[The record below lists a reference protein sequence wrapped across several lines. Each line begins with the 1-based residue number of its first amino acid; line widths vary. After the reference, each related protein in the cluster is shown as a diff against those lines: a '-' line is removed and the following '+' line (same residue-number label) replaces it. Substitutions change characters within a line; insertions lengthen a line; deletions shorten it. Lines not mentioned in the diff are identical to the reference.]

1 MGAKVIFHLPKQFCD
16 NFLEFTHLA
25 LFHKIHELIESR
37 GGHVEVRRR
46 HEALRGANSSDWSA
60 HLEADNLHIIE
71 NGTVQQ
77 PNALNA
83 ALAYLPPYFH
93 LDALGVLADS
103 SAAQEIYDEAK
114 VNPVLAQS
122 NFLVL
127 QDRLVRK
134 RRSRYGPKK
143 DITKI
148 PKDCIAVFLQGDNP
162 HRQGTAH
169 CDNETLLRT
178 VAKHAGNR
186 KIVVKA
192 HPMSKQLDD
201 VQLLLRLLQE
211 GLPLV
216 ATDANVHDILQ
227 QCAVTVSYN
236 SAVAIE
242 GFLHNKPAILFGR
255 SDFHHVAETVEFP
268 CDFPR
273 ALHSALNSQRNYAK
287 YLFWYFSQ
295 FAVSAEDWDLN
306 ERLLKRFEWAGFSVE
321 DLGLQ
326 GVGETEHNRLD
337 RSRGNQAV
345 LDTQRLLDGMPHREG
360 IILKRPL
367 LVDNCYQEFLATY
380 GDQKVR
386 ICRHLSADGAQKV
399 RDRAS
404 EINHVQ
410 EALDSASFTAEKV
423 LFIDPGFGL
432 MCVTH
437 PRGVPLQQKI
447 AGAAG
452 NRRSKFVSLAAKWLE
467 VASLSC
473 QRKTE
478 FSFLDTLKP
487 ISDRPLETI
496 TDDEDCALLK
506 LLLSNLT
513 KRARRIEGT
522 EITQFE
528 GLDWFS
534 VENLIH
540 KNDVLCAI
548 NIRGA
553 QWTSV
558 SRVSA
563 RFLVDL
569 QMHDPAVSDHRKL
582 GICQGDWR
590 AFMSHDLVPENERRT
605 ALPFFVGEQLYRSFV
620 LNYADTNVQK
630 RGRDAIRAYLA

>member
-25 LFHKIHELIESR
+25 LFHKIYELIVSR

-60 HLEADNLHIIE
+60 LLEADNLHIIE

-77 PNALNA
+77 SNALNA

-93 LDALGVLADS
+93 LDAQGVLADS
-103 SAAQEIYDEAK
+103 TAAQKIYDEAK
-114 VNPVLAQS
+114 VNPVLAQA

-148 PKDCIAVFLQGDNP
+148 PEDCIAVFLQGDNP
-162 HRQGTAH
+162 HRQGTAF

-178 VAKHAGNR
+178 VAKHAGKR

-201 VQLLLRLLQE
+201 VQLILKLLQE

-255 SDFHHVAETVEFP
+255 SDFHHVAETVEYP
-268 CDFPR
+268 CDFAD
-273 ALHSALNSQRNYAK
+273 ALHSALTNQSDYAK
-287 YLFWYFSQ
+287 YLHWYFSQ
-295 FAVSAEDWDLN
+295 FAVSTEDWDLN
-306 ERLLKRFEWAGFSVE
+306 ERLLKKFESAGFSAE

-326 GVGETEHNRLD
+326 AAREAESSSLERL
-337 RSRGNQAV
+337 RANQAM
-345 LDTQRLLDGMPHREG
+345 LDAQRLLDGLPQREN
-360 IILKRPL
+360 ILLKRSL
-367 LVDNCYQEFLATY
+367 LVDSSYQEFLASY

-399 RDRAS
+399 RERAS
-404 EINHVQ
+404 EIDRLQV
-410 EALDSASFTAEKV
+410 ALVTACFTAEKV
-423 LFIDPGFGL
+423 LFIDPVLGL

-437 PRGVPLQQKI
+437 PRGMPLRQKI

-452 NRRSKFVSLAAKWLE
+452 NRRSKFVNLAAKWLQA
-467 VASLSC
+467 ASLNC
-473 QRKTE
+473 QRQTE
-478 FSFLDTLKP
+478 FASFETLKP
-487 ISDRPLETI
+487 FADGSLEAI
-496 TDDEDCALLK
+496 IDVEDCALLE

-513 KRARRIEGT
+513 KRARLIEGM
-522 EITQFE
+522 EVTQLA

-534 VENLIH
+534 AENLIFR
-540 KNDVLCAI
+540 NDALCGI

-553 QWTSV
+553 QWTSI

-569 QMHDPAVSDHRKL
+569 QMHDPAISDLRKL
-582 GICQGDWR
+582 GICQDDWR
-590 AFMSHDLVPENERRT
+590 AFMSSDLVPENERRT
-605 ALPFFVGEQLYRSFV
+605 ALPFFVGEQLFRSFV
-620 LNYADTNVQK
+620 LNYVNTEVRK
-630 RGRDAIRAYLA
+630 RARDAIRAFLA